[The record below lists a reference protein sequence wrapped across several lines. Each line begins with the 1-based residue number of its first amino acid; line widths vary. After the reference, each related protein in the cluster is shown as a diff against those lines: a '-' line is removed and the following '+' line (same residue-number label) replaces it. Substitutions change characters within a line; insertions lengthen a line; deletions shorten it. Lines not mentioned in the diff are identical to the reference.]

1 MGFFHRSGEIGLHVK
16 SARAL
21 ALAPGLLGTLLCAA
35 CAAGADPE
43 APPPGIS
50 VGAVDGTDAVLAV
63 VRGEGAVTLYVC
75 GGASSYATMTRWF
88 EGAEDPSGAFSLES
102 GGWTA
107 TADPG
112 GESGRLRT
120 PEGAELAFR
129 ARPAALDRIE
139 GLYAAVDGG
148 CRTGAVVFTPD
159 GAESPA
165 LQGTWCAVGDRF
177 AGDRFA
183 QVTPLRPLSELDRYG
198 IEVQVELDGT
208 RKNLLVTPLE
218 RP

>member
-1 MGFFHRSGEIGLHVK
+1 MK

-21 ALAPGLLGTLLCAA
+21 ARAAGVLGAVLCAG
-35 CAAGADPE
+35 CAADPE
-43 APPPGIS
+43 APPPEIS
-50 VGAVDGTDAVLAV
+50 VGTVDGTDAVLAL
-63 VRGEGAVTLYVC
+63 VRGEGTVTLYVC
-75 GGASSYATMTRWF
+75 GGVSSYAIMTRWF

-102 GGWTA
+102 DGWMA

-159 GAESPA
+159 DTDAPA
-165 LQGTWCAVGDRF
+165 LQGTWCG
-177 AGDRFA
+177 AGDLYA
-183 QVTPLRPLSELDRYG
+183 QVTPIRPLSVLDRRG
-198 IEVQVELDGT
+198 IEVQVELSGA
-208 RKNLLVTPLE
+208 RKKLLVTPLV

>member
-1 MGFFHRSGEIGLHVK
+1 MK

-21 ALAPGLLGTLLCAA
+21 AR
-35 CAAGADPE
+35 AAGVLGAVFCAGCAADPE
-43 APPPGIS
+43 APPPEIS
-50 VGAVDGTDAVLAV
+50 VGTVDGTDAVLAL
-63 VRGEGAVTLYVC
+63 VRGEGTVTLYVC
-75 GGASSYATMTRWF
+75 GGVSSYAIMTRWF

-102 GGWTA
+102 DGWMA

-159 GAESPA
+159 DTDAPA
-165 LQGTWCAVGDRF
+165 LQGTWCG
-177 AGDRFA
+177 AGDLYA
-183 QVTPLRPLSELDRYG
+183 QVTPIRPLSVLDRRG
-198 IEVQVELDGT
+198 IEVQVELSGA
-208 RKNLLVTPLE
+208 RKKLLVTPLV

>member
-1 MGFFHRSGEIGLHVK
+1 MK

-21 ALAPGLLGTLLCAA
+21 ARAAGVLGAVLCAA
-35 CAAGADPE
+35 CAADPE
-43 APPPGIS
+43 APPPEIS
-50 VGAVDGTDAVLAV
+50 VGTVDNTDAVLAL
-63 VRGEGAVTLYVC
+63 VRGEGTVALYVC
-75 GGASSYATMTRWF
+75 GGVSSYATMTRWF
-88 EGAEDPSGAFSLES
+88 EGTEDPSGAFSLES
-102 GGWTA
+102 DGWTA

-159 GAESPA
+159 DTDAPA
-165 LQGTWCAVGDRF
+165 LQGTWCG
-177 AGDRFA
+177 AGDLYA
-183 QVTPLRPLSELDRYG
+183 QVTPIRPLSVLDRRG
-198 IEVQVELDGT
+198 IEVQVELSGA
-208 RKNLLVTPLE
+208 RKKLLVTPLV

>member
-1 MGFFHRSGEIGLHVK
+1 MGFVHRSGGIGLYVK
-16 SARAL
+16 SVRAMAL
-21 ALAPGLLGTLLCAA
+21 ATGLLGALLCAA
-35 CAAGADPE
+35 CAADPE
-43 APPPGIS
+43 APPPEIS
-50 VGAVDGTDAVLAV
+50 VGAVDGTDAVLAL

-88 EGAEDPSGAFSLES
+88 EGPEDASGAFSLASE
-102 GGWTA
+102 GWTA
-107 TADPG
+107 SADPG

-129 ARPAALDRIE
+129 ARPAAVDGIE

-148 CRTGAVVFTPD
+148 CRTGAVVFTPE
-159 GAESPA
+159 GAETLA
-165 LQGTWCAVGDRF
+165 LQGTWCG
-177 AGDRFA
+177 AGDRYA
-183 QVTPLRPLSELDRYG
+183 QVTPIRPLSALDRRG
-198 IEVQVELDGT
+198 IEVQVELDGA

>member
-1 MGFFHRSGEIGLHVK
+1 MK

-21 ALAPGLLGTLLCAA
+21 ARAAGVLGAVLCAA
-35 CAAGADPE
+35 CAADPE
-43 APPPGIS
+43 GPPPEIS
-50 VGAVDGTDAVLAV
+50 VGTVDGTDAVLAL

-75 GGASSYATMTRWF
+75 GGVSSYATMTRWF
-88 EGAEDPSGAFSLES
+88 EGPEDPSGAFSLES
-102 GGWTA
+102 DGWTA

-159 GAESPA
+159 DTEAPA
-165 LQGTWCAVGDRF
+165 LQGTWCG
-177 AGDRFA
+177 AGDLYA
-183 QVTPLRPLSELDRYG
+183 QVTPIRPLSVLDRRG
-198 IEVQVELDGT
+198 IEVQVELSGA
-208 RKNLLVTPLE
+208 RKKLLVTPLV

>member
-1 MGFFHRSGEIGLHVK
+1 MQ

-21 ALAPGLLGTLLCAA
+21 ARAAGVLGAVLCAG
-35 CAAGADPE
+35 CAADPE
-43 APPPGIS
+43 APPPEMS
-50 VGAVDGTDAVLAV
+50 VGTVDGTDAVLALA
-63 VRGEGAVTLYVC
+63 RGEGTVTLYVC
-75 GGASSYATMTRWF
+75 GGVSSYATMTRWF
-88 EGAEDPSGAFSLES
+88 EGPEDPGGAFSLES
-102 GGWTA
+102 DGWTA

-159 GAESPA
+159 DTDAPA
-165 LQGTWCAVGDRF
+165 LQGTWCG
-177 AGDRFA
+177 AGDVYA
-183 QVTPLRPLSELDRYG
+183 QVTPIRPLSVLDRHG
-198 IEVQVELDGT
+198 IEVQVELSGA
-208 RKNLLVTPLE
+208 RKKLLVTPLV

>member
-1 MGFFHRSGEIGLHVK
+1 MGSVHRSLEIGLYMK

-21 ALAPGLLGTLLCAA
+21 ALATGMLGALLCAA
-35 CAAGADPE
+35 CAAGPE
-43 APPPGIS
+43 PAPPDIS

-75 GGASSYATMTRWF
+75 GGASTYATMTRWF
-88 EGAEDPSGAFSLES
+88 EGPEDPSGAFSIES
-102 GGWTA
+102 AGWTA

-112 GESGRLRT
+112 GESGLLRT
-120 PEGAELAFR
+120 PDGAVLAFR
-129 ARPAALDRIE
+129 ARPAAQGSLE
-139 GLYAAVDGG
+139 GLYAADDGG
-148 CRTGAVVFTPD
+148 CRTGAVVFTPE

-177 AGDRFA
+177 A
-183 QVTPLRPLSELDRYG
+183 QVTPLRPLSALDRRG
-198 IEVQVELDGT
+198 IQVQVELDGT
-208 RKNLLVTPLE
+208 RKNLLVTPLG

>member
-1 MGFFHRSGEIGLHVK
+1 MK

-21 ALAPGLLGTLLCAA
+21 ARAAGVLGAVLCAA
-35 CAAGADPE
+35 CAADPE
-43 APPPGIS
+43 APPSEIS
-50 VGAVDGTDAVLAV
+50 VGTVDGTDAVLAL
-63 VRGEGAVTLYVC
+63 VRGEGTVTLYVC
-75 GGASSYATMTRWF
+75 GGVSSYATMTRWF
-88 EGAEDPSGAFSLES
+88 EGTEDPGGAFSLES
-102 GGWTA
+102 DGWMA

-159 GAESPA
+159 DAEAPA
-165 LQGTWCAVGDRF
+165 LQGTWCG
-177 AGDRFA
+177 AGDLYA
-183 QVTPLRPLSELDRYG
+183 QVTPIRPLSVLDRRG
-198 IEVQVELDGT
+198 IEVQVELSGA
-208 RKNLLVTPLE
+208 RKKLLVTPLV

>member
-1 MGFFHRSGEIGLHVK
+1 MK

-21 ALAPGLLGTLLCAA
+21 ARAAGVLGAVLCAA
-35 CAAGADPE
+35 CAADPE
-43 APPPGIS
+43 APPPEIS
-50 VGAVDGTDAVLAV
+50 VGTVDGTDAVLAL
-63 VRGEGAVTLYVC
+63 VRGEGSVTLYVR
-75 GGASSYATMTRWF
+75 GGVSSYATMTRWF
-88 EGAEDPSGAFSLES
+88 EGPEEPSGAFSLES
-102 GGWTA
+102 DGWTA
-107 TADPG
+107 TADAG

-159 GAESPA
+159 DTDTPA
-165 LQGTWCAVGDRF
+165 LQGTWCG
-177 AGDRFA
+177 AGDLYA
-183 QVTPLRPLSELDRYG
+183 QVTPIRPLSVLDRRG
-198 IEVQVELDGT
+198 IEVQVELSGA
-208 RKNLLVTPLE
+208 RKKLLVTPLV